1 LSNEKY
7 LKMTSETPNMEIR
20 RELKNCRLIE
30 LSFTTMIVSKARNP
44 IKLFEYEIVNFF
56 EKNAWK
62 ESS

>member
-1 LSNEKY
+1 
-7 LKMTSETPNMEIR
+7 MTSETPNMEIR